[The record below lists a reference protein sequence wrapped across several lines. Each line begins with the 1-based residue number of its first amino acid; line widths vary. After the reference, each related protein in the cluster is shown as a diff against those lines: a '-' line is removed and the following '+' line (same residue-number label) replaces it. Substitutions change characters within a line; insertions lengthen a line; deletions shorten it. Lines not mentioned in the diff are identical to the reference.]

1 MYFYYNIPC
10 DLNMQDREE
19 SVLYCSTRC
28 QKKGKTPRN
37 PIGRESSVRLLS
49 RRNAATIQRGTWRNA
64 CARKNDFMAS
74 VA

>member
-1 MYFYYNIPC
+1 MIGGYTYFYYNIPC
-10 DLNMQDREE
+10 ELSVQDREE

-49 RRNAATIQRGTWRNA
+49 PAERGNDSKRN
-64 CARKNDFMAS
+64 MAERLRS
-74 VA
+74 